1 MMNASSNSP
10 HPSAAPSGPEAPGAA
25 SAETVDFNH
34 LWQLVRARA
43 WVVALTTFLALAVAG
58 VYLWRSPRFYAA
70 QAVLE
75 VEAEPRRVTNFEDP
89 GADESK
95 SAEALKT
102 VEGVLTNRAL
112 LTRVVR
118 ANHLVDRPA
127 FHGRLPGKGPAP
139 TETDLVDLLGYRVSV
154 DLRRGSRLIDLTVQ
168 DRDPEEARRL
178 AESLIG
184 EFAAGELDNRADAS
198 KLAQNLLTKQ
208 AEELRAKLAASER
221 DLQSYRERTN
231 TVSLEE
237 TQNIIAG
244 KLRDLNTKVTEAK
257 ARRIELESAISQLS
271 AIPAVKGTGA
281 KDLER
286 LLQVPAVSAAP
297 EVQDLRNQLNAREA
311 ELAVIEKRYLYKH
324 PRNIWAK
331 NQIAQVR
338 AALGR
343 ATNKAADV
351 VTNSY
356 RAAKETEDSLG
367 AALHQQEDAAMEL
380 GRLSGPYNV
389 LLRQNQSDRALYDA
403 VLTRL
408 KQTDVLTGVLPGL
421 SHAGVRVIETP
432 TVSSRL
438 VGPRKLRTLLLA
450 LAAGLGVGTGVAVG
464 LAALD
469 GSLRTVEQTEE
480 LLGLP
485 GLTAVPETRPRR
497 RGDPPAVRNLP
508 VVHQP
513 ASAAA
518 EAFRSLRT
526 ALALEHDAPRSVLF
540 TSAEP
545 GEGKSFCSVNHA
557 AALAQQGL
565 TTLFV
570 SADLRCPRADE
581 LLLTPEVLKRRPV
594 TGLADCLAGPT
605 PLSAAVYPT
614 AVANLFICPAGQQ
627 VPSPAELLAGGRFPG
642 VLTEA
647 LAVFDRVVV
656 DSPPLVAVSDCLL
669 LAKHVGAVCVVIR
682 ARKTSRRLVER
693 ACRLLR
699 RAGVQPVGFVLNR
712 LTADSSYRRARAH
725 YGDYRPAVAA
735 GAPGA
740 APNLTGGRNA

>member
-1 MMNASSNSP
+1 MNASSNP
-10 HPSAAPSGPEAPGAA
+10 PQPTA
-25 SAETVDFNH
+25 SAESVDFNH
-34 LWQLVRARA
+34 LWQLVRARI
-43 WVVALTTFLALAVAG
+43 WVVALTTFLALAAAG
-58 VYLWRSPRFYAA
+58 FYLWKSPRFYAA
-70 QAVLE
+70 HAVLE

-102 VEGVLTNRAL
+102 VEGVLTNRSL

-118 ANHLVDRPA
+118 TNRLAERPE
-127 FHGRLPGKGPAP
+127 FHGRLPGQGPAP
-139 TETDLVDLLGYRVSV
+139 TETDLVDLLGSRVAV
-154 DLRRGSRLIDLTVQ
+154 DLRRGTRLIDLTVQ
-168 DRDPEEARRL
+168 DRGPEEARRL
-178 AESLIG
+178 AESLIE
-184 EFAAGELDNRADAS
+184 EFAAGELDDRAGAS
-198 KLAQNLLTKQ
+198 KLAQSLLTKQ
-208 AEELRAKLAASER
+208 AEELRTKLAASER

-244 KLRDLNTKVTEAK
+244 KLRDLNTRVTEAK
-257 ARRIELESAISQLS
+257 AKRLELESSISQLT
-271 AIPAVKGTGA
+271 AIPAVKGSGGS

-286 LLQVPAVSAAP
+286 LLKVPAVSAAP

-331 NQIAQVR
+331 NQIAQLR

-343 ATNKAADV
+343 AANKTADV
-351 VTNSY
+351 VNNSY
-356 RAAKETEDSLG
+356 RAAQETETSM
-367 AALHQQEDAAMEL
+367 ATALQQQEDSAMNL
-380 GRLSGPYNV
+380 GRLAGPYNV
-389 LLRQNQSDRALYDA
+389 LLRQNQSDRALYDS

-421 SHAGVRVIETP
+421 NRAGVRVVETP
-432 TVSSRL
+432 TVASRL

-450 LAAGLGVGTGVAVG
+450 LVAGLGVGGGVAVG

-469 GSLRTVEQTEE
+469 GSLRTMDQTEE
-480 LLGLP
+480 FLGLP
-485 GLTAVPETRPRR
+485 GLAGVPESRARR
-497 RGDPPAVRNLP
+497 RGDSPAVRNLP

-565 TTLFV
+565 TTLFI

-614 AVANLFICPAGQQ
+614 TVANLFICPAGQQ
-627 VPSPAELLAGGRFPG
+627 VPSPAELLAGGRFPE
-642 VLTEA
+642 VLTDA

-669 LAKHVGAVCVVIR
+669 LAKHVGAVCLVVR
-682 ARKTSRRLVER
+682 AQKTSRRLVER

-712 LTADSSYRRARAH
+712 LAADPSYRRARAH
-725 YGDYRPAVAA
+725 YGDYRPAGAMAA
-735 GAPGA
+735 APGA
-740 APNLTGGRNA
+740 GRKPLEGRNA